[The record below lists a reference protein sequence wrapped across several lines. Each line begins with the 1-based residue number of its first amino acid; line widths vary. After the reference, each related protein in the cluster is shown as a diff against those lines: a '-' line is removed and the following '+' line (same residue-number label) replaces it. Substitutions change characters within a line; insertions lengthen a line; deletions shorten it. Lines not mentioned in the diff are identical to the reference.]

1 MTLALH
7 DPAPEFTLPD
17 TDGNPTRFSPG
28 GDAAA
33 VVVFTCNHCPY
44 ALAWHDRI
52 NDVARDY
59 AERGVRVLQ
68 INPND
73 TARHP
78 RDSTEVMVERVR
90 QGEFAGPYLRDEAQD
105 VARAYG
111 ARTTP
116 DVFVVGPD
124 GRLAYRGAPDG
135 DHGDPSLAAGWL
147 RAALDD
153 LLAGRP
159 VTRAETKPVGCS
171 VKWRA

>member
-1 MTLALH
+1 M
-7 DPAPEFTLPD
+7 
-17 TDGNPTRFSPG
+17 
-28 GDAAA
+28 
-33 VVVFTCNHCPY
+33 
-44 ALAWHDRI
+44 
-52 NDVARDY
+52 
-59 AERGVRVLQ
+59 
-68 INPND
+68 
-73 TARHP
+73 
-78 RDSTEVMVERVR
+78 
-90 QGEFAGPYLRDEAQD
+90 
-105 VARAYG
+105 ARAYG
-111 ARTTP
+111 AKTTP